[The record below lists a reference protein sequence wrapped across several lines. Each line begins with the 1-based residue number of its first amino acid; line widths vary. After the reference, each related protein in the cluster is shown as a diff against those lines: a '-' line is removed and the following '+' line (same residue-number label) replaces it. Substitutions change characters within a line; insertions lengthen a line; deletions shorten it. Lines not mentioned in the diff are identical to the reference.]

1 MIKFKTVVLCLK
13 LITCLIVQR
22 SFGKTLMYEFW
33 YDYINPKYQ
42 QNAKLCYMDTDNF
55 IIHIK
60 TEDVDENIA
69 DDIKKR
75 FNTSNYKVN
84 RPLPT
89 GRNKKVIGLMKDE

>member
-1 MIKFKTVVLCLK
+1 
-13 LITCLIVQR
+13 
-22 SFGKTLMYEFW
+22 MYEFW